1 MKSMEINRVEN
12 TSQGGNDIC
21 VEKMCVEGA
30 DCEAE
35 GVRAVKKAL
44 RRSVLQ
50 LRDALSEDEQTK
62 ASFLITERILGH
74 QWYYLSDVVLGFAG
88 YGSEITT
95 DDILTEALRSGKA
108 LYLPKVEG
116 DEMHFYRIRDLS
128 ELQIGYKGIREP
140 KGDSE
145 RYVYEADTAVRTLM
159 LMPGVA
165 FDCFKNRMGYG
176 KGFYDRFLADKA
188 ELQLRTIGIGHKC
201 QMVEEV
207 PCDEFDIKPYQVICV

>member
-1 MKSMEINRVEN
+1 MKSMEINRVEKD
-12 TSQGGNDIC
+12 SQGGDDRC
-21 VEKMCVEGA
+21 VTSVK
-30 DCEAE
+30 
-35 GVRAVKKAL
+35 AVKKSL

-50 LRDALSEDEQTK
+50 LRDGLSEEEQK
-62 ASFLITERILGH
+62 RAAFLITERILGH

-88 YGSEITT
+88 YGSEINT
-95 DDILTEALRSGKA
+95 DEILTESLRSGKK
-108 LYLPKVEG
+108 LYLPRIEG
-116 DEMHFYRIRDLS
+116 DEMHFYRVHNLS

-145 RYVYEADTAVRTLM
+145 RYVYEADKAVRTLM

-165 FDCFKNRMGYG
+165 FDMLRNRMGYG
-176 KGFYDRFLADKA
+176 KGFYDRFLEDKP

-207 PCDEFDIKPYQVICV
+207 PCDEHDVKPYQVICV

>member
-1 MKSMEINRVEN
+1 MKSMEINRV
-12 TSQGGNDIC
+12 D
-21 VEKMCVEGA
+21 
-30 DCEAE
+30 
-35 GVRAVKKAL
+35 KKTL

-50 LRDALSEDEQTK
+50 LREALSDEEQK
-62 ASFLITERILGH
+62 RAAFLIAERILGH

-88 YGSEITT
+88 YGSEINT
-95 DDILTEALRSGKA
+95 DEILEETLRSGKA

-116 DEMHFYRIRDLS
+116 DEMNFYRVHNLS
-128 ELQIGYKGIREP
+128 ELQVGYKGIREP

-145 RYVYEADTAVRTLM
+145 RYVYNADMSVRTFM

-165 FDCFKNRMGYG
+165 FDMFRNRMGYG
-176 KGFYDRFLADKA
+176 KGFYDRFLADKP

-207 PCDEFDIKPYQVICV
+207 PCDEHDVKPYQVICV